1 MAADRFGVDV
11 AGDPLSL
18 CAWDDAF
25 GQLLDYRGDPLTTL
39 AAANAADDGFALG
52 PAFCAAYRL
61 LGGADPTS
69 PDITTD
75 VARAAARAVDARG
88 RAAADA
94 VALMAEG
101 HWAQAADRL
110 DAHTAAAPRDLFAI
124 KLAHDLRLHNG
135 GLARHLH
142 RAHEAMVG
150 WVPGEP
156 GHGYAAGMLCF
167 ALEESGDYAEARRW
181 GDIALTTEPGDA
193 WARHAMAHVYESL
206 GDHEGFTAVLTDA
219 GEHWHGRPLFT
230 NHLWWHA
237 ALRSWHH
244 GDVDRAFEI
253 VDAQLTSTTAF
264 GLCDT
269 TAMVWR
275 ADLAGHETG
284 ERWVALAD
292 AWSTVVDVHHSAFVD
307 VHAAVVAATVEGSF
321 ADDFWHGLTAR
332 TSTTPASEND
342 RTFTEVVRPFG
353 DLVRSWRAGGTHRLG
368 PDAHDALTDKLWHVG
383 GSVVQRQV
391 MHDTLHAIGAAP

>member
-1 MAADRFGVDV
+1 MALDRFGVDV
-11 AGDPLSL
+11 AGDPAS
-18 CAWDDAF
+18 ARVWDDAF

-39 AAANAADDGFALG
+39 AEADAVDDGFALG

-61 LGGADPTS
+61 LGGAAPTS
-69 PDITTD
+69 HDIVAD

-88 RAAADA
+88 RAAAEA

-101 HWAQAADRL
+101 RWAQAADRL
-110 DAHTAAAPRDLFAI
+110 DAHTATTPRDLFAI

-135 GLARHLH
+135 GLARHLQ
-142 RAHEAMVG
+142 RAHEALTG
-150 WVPGEP
+150 WTPGEP

-181 GDIALTTEPGDA
+181 GEIALTTEPGDA

-206 GDHEGFTAVLTDA
+206 GDHEAFLAVLTDA
-219 GEHWHGRPLFT
+219 GRHWHDRPLFT

-244 GDVDRAFEI
+244 GDVEHAFEI
-253 VDAQLTSTTAF
+253 VDTRLTSTTAF

-269 TAMVWR
+269 TALVWR
-275 ADLAGHETG
+275 ADLAGHEMG
-284 ERWVALAD
+284 EQWQALAQ
-292 AWSTVVDVHHSAFVD
+292 AWSTVADVHHSAFVD
-307 VHAAVVAATVEGSF
+307 VHAAMVAATVDGSF
-321 ADDFWHGLTAR
+321 GDEFFAGLAAR
-332 TSTTPASEND
+332 TSAAPASEND
-342 RTFTEVVRPFG
+342 RTFTEVVRPFA
-353 DLVRSWRAGGTHRLG
+353 DLVRSWRSGSTNRLVR
-368 PDAHDALTDKLWHVG
+368 DAHEALADKLWHVG

-391 MHDTLHAIGAAP
+391 VHDTLDTIGAAA